1 MYSNHFSFKLRG
13 VVLYILVLAGMSVT
27 EVRQLY
33 FKMKDAVF
41 GNPKGGV
48 SFNTAALQDLLFE
61 TFGNDLCM
69 NDVTSPK

>member
-1 MYSNHFSFKLRG
+1 MYSIITFRLW
-13 VVLYILVLAGMSVT
+13 VYCTILFLVSAGMSVT

-48 SFNTAALQDLLFE
+48 SFNTAALQDLLVE
-61 TFGNDLCM
+61 TFGTDLCM
-69 NDVTSPK
+69 DHVTSPK